1 MSATIACPPP
11 NDKSESGAK
20 TRMSPIRR
28 LSSTARLHHV
38 KDENAERY
46 DDAHHRHHRE
56 AQDADRDE
64 GGECDNDGD
73 PAALDLL
80 QNLQGHRECRGY
92 SDGCRAE
99 QNKMRRR
106 KMLKLAIAVA

>member
-11 NDKSESGAK
+11 NERSDSGAK

-28 LSSTARLHHV
+28 LSSTARPHHV
-38 KDENAERY
+38 KDEDAERH
-46 DDAHHRHHRE
+46 DNAHHRHHRE
-56 AQDADRDE
+56 AKNADRDE
-64 GGECDNDGD
+64 GRECNDDGD
-73 PAALDLL
+73 PAAVDLL
-80 QNLQGHRECRGY
+80 KNLQGHRERRGY

-106 KMLKLAIAVA
+106 KML